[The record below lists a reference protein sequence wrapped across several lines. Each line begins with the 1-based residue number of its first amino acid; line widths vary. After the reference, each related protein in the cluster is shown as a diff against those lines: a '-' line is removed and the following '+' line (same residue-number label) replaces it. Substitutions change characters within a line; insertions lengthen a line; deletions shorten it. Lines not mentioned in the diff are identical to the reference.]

1 MKYPFVKIFYCFFIV
16 LEVSKNLK
24 YYVDIEN
31 GNLMVNDVK
40 DADEGTF
47 EYRLTKEPYPV
58 KTDKIK
64 VLIQGEYRS
73 FHGRKA

>member
-1 MKYPFVKIFYCFFIV
+1 M
-16 LEVSKNLK
+16 
-24 YYVDIEN
+24 DIEN